1 MRADM
6 MLSASLNRLQFN
18 PMARTLH
25 AVTVLYESS
34 RPAMQDLLGFTVIPC
49 RCCPERIWGFGWA
62 SIYLS
67 IYLSLLCSLSLSHH
81 ASQICTACPSV
92 DWMHTIGRMIIFDT
106 QQPSQ
111 QQVSKHVIS
120 RILCL
125 CMYAT
130 MMYVNVCVSAYCM
143 YVHISV

>member
-6 MLSASLNRLQFN
+6 VLSASLNHLQFN

-92 DWMHTIGRMIIFDT
+92 DWMHRIGRMIFST
-106 QQPSQ
+106 LSSPVSNKSPNTSSPAFFVSACMQP
-111 QQVSKHVIS
+111 
-120 RILCL
+120 C
-125 CMYAT
+125 
-130 MMYVNVCVSAYCM
+130 MYVNVCVSAYCM